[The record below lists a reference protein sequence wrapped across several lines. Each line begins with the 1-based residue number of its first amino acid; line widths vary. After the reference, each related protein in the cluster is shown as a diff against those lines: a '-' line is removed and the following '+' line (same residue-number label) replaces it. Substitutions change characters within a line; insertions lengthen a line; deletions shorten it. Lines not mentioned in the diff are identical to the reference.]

1 MTRTGSK
8 LVSDDEVFGSEEVD
22 FKSSEANLK
31 THSPLS
37 FLAPTMFKKDAN
49 GDESDV
55 VGTRFGFKIKSA
67 I

>member
-8 LVSDDEVFGSEEVD
+8 LVSDEEVFGSEEVGE
-22 FKSSEANLK
+22 SSEATLK

-37 FLAPTMFKKDAN
+37 FLAPIMFKKDAN
-49 GDESDV
+49 GDESDD
-55 VGTRFGFKIKSA
+55 VGTRFGFEIKSA

>member
-8 LVSDDEVFGSEEVD
+8 LVSDEEVFGSEEVD
-22 FKSSEANLK
+22 VSSVNGLK

-37 FLAPTMFKKDAN
+37 FLAPTMFKKDAR
-49 GDESDV
+49 GDESDD
-55 VGTRFGFKIKSA
+55 VGTRFGLEIKSA

>member
-8 LVSDDEVFGSEEVD
+8 LVSDEEVFWSEEVD
-22 FKSSEANLK
+22 ESSEANLK

-55 VGTRFGFKIKSA
+55 VGTRLGFKIKSA

>member
-1 MTRTGSK
+1 MTKTGSI
-8 LVSDDEVFGSEEVD
+8 LVSDEEVFGSDEVD
-22 FKSSEANLK
+22 ESSDDNLK

-49 GDESDV
+49 GDESDD
-55 VGTRFGFKIKSA
+55 VGTRFGLETKSA